1 MLLLAAMLAIA
12 TPTPP
17 TLSAPSSSPLD
28 EAARAITSGRLDQAR
43 LMIDLAPSGP
53 RTDRLRAD
61 LAFAARDDQE
71 ALRRYANLA
80 AAAPSDLKLAERA
93 GITALRANDAQR
105 AAAYLTIA
113 TAGPAAASWQ
123 SWNGLAV
130 LADRRG
136 DWPAADAAYARA
148 AALAPDEPGIANNR
162 GWSLLLRGDWAGAEP
177 LLAAAAARA
186 PANARIANNLQ
197 VARAAIAAVLPARS
211 PGEDDRHWA
220 ARLNDA
226 GVAALLRHDRPRAIA
241 AFSQAIAARDD
252 WYQRAANN
260 LTATTAAP

>member
-1 MLLLAAMLAIA
+1 MLLLAAMLAVA
-12 TPTPP
+12 TPTP
-17 TLSAPSSSPLD
+17 ANSSPLD
-28 EAARAITSGRLDQAR
+28 EAARAIIAGRLDQAR
-43 LMIDLAPSGP
+43 LMIDLAPPGP

-61 LAFAARDDQE
+61 LAFAARDDRE

-80 AAAPSDLKLAERA
+80 AAAPSDPKLAERA
-93 GITALRANDAQR
+93 GIAALRTNDSQR
-105 AAAYLTIA
+105 AAAYLAIA
-113 TAGPAAASWQ
+113 TAGPAASWRA
-123 SWNGLAV
+123 WNGLAV
-130 LADRRG
+130 LADRRS

-148 AALAPDEPGIANNR
+148 AALAPDEPGLANNR

-177 LLAAAAARA
+177 LLAAAVARA
-186 PANARIANNLQ
+186 PTDARIANNLQ
-197 VARAAIAAVLPARS
+197 VARAAIAAALPARS
-211 PGEDDRHWA
+211 PGEDDRQWA

-241 AFSQAIAARDD
+241 AFSQAIGARDD

>member
-17 TLSAPSSSPLD
+17 NSSPPNSSPLD
-28 EAARAITSGRLDQAR
+28 EAARAIIAGRLDQAR
-43 LMIDLAPSGP
+43 LMIAVASAGP

-61 LAFAARDDQE
+61 LAFAARDDRE

-80 AAAPSDLKLAERA
+80 AVAPSDLKLAERA
-93 GITALRANDAQR
+93 GIAALRANDTER
-105 AAAYLTIA
+105 AAAYLAIA
-113 TAGPAAASWQ
+113 TAGPAASWQ

-130 LADRRG
+130 LADRRS
-136 DWPAADAAYARA
+136 DWPAADAAYSRA
-148 AALAPDEPGIANNR
+148 AALAPDEPGLANNR
-162 GWSLLLRGDWAGAEP
+162 GWSLLLRGDWVGAEP

-186 PANARIANNLQ
+186 PTDARIANNLQ
-197 VARAAIAAVLPARS
+197 VARAAIAAALPARS
-211 PGEDDRHWA
+211 PGEDDRQWA